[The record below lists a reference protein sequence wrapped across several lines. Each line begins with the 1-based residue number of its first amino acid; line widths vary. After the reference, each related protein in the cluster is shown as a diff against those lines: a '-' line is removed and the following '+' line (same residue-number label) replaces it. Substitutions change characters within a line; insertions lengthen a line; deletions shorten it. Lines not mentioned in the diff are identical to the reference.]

1 MPEISRFFGIV
12 IAMFYKDHTPPH
24 FHAKR
29 AGEWEARVWFLL
41 EQAEMIVMVWEM
53 IVMVWEEN
61 RPAHRTLKLL
71 TQLAEEHR
79 LDLLEE
85 WEEIHEV

>member
-1 MPEISRFFGIV
+1 MATVRAFSIPGLKLW
-12 IAMFYKDHTPPH
+12 FYSNDHEPPH

-41 EQAEMIVMVWEM
+41 EQAEMID
-53 IVMVWEEN
+53 MVWEEK
-61 RPAHRTLKLL
+61 RPANRTLKLL

-79 LDLLEE
+79 LELLEE
-85 WEEIHEV
+85 WEEIQQA

>member
-1 MPEISRFFGIV
+1 MATVRAFSIPGWKLWFFSN
-12 IAMFYKDHTPPH
+12 DHEPPH

-41 EQAEMIVMVWEM
+41 EQAEMIEV
-53 IVMVWEEN
+53 VWEEK
-61 RPAHRTLKLL
+61 RPGTRTLKLL
-71 TQLAEEHR
+71 IQLAEEHR
-79 LDLLEE
+79 LELLEE